1 LKYERSDGGSTV
13 NDAARVDSK
22 LDLDSELDLDSQLGL
37 LGREVQARAG
47 EIAAAVLEWW
57 DGRRHRSAR
66 GSDQQIRE
74 DIVKTTELGAA
85 TLGRFLVT
93 HKLPSDEE
101 RETMAAPGKAPLHDT
116 ISIGE
121 LTKLYLVWR
130 DVTFEKLGLWGHE
143 LCISDKAIASAR
155 DFARVGS
162 DSAIVNV
169 VREFE
174 SEYHKLRHELA
185 QEQERLAHNALHDG
199 LTGLPNRT
207 LLVDRLEQLTSK
219 PSRNRHGFAVLFID
233 IDRFKSVN
241 DLAGHQAG
249 DSLLVAVATR
259 LRGVIRA
266 GDTLARLGG
275 DEFVILCPDLSDPET
290 EAAAVAERA
299 TAVVSQPFSIGEPPQ
314 DFYVSASV
322 GVGIAGS
329 GDDAESLLLRADA
342 AMYAAKNRGGSG
354 YQIYDESV
362 DRSLRRRP
370 ELLNDLHGAAERGEM
385 SIHYQPVVDLSSDR
399 VVWLEALARWD
410 HPRFGP
416 VGPDEFIPLAEESG
430 VILSL
435 GRWVIERAVADCAGW
450 SKSGRAG
457 VGVAVNVSGR
467 QFVDEGLP
475 GFVASVINAAGLD
488 PGLVTLE
495 ITESVIVTSEAA
507 TQRALDGLKD
517 IGIRLAIDDFGTG
530 YSSLAYL
537 RRLPI
542 DVLKVDRSFV
552 SGLGGGGNDAAI
564 VSAMVELARSLRLA
578 VVAEGVETQ
587 AELDMVKR
595 AGCDEAQ
602 GYLLGRPG
610 PI

>member
-1 LKYERSDGGSTV
+1 VSDSPRIGAEMGL
-13 NDAARVDSK
+13 DA
-22 LDLDSELDLDSQLGL
+22 ELEL
-37 LGREVQARAG
+37 LGHEVQTRAA
-47 EIAAAVLEWW
+47 EIAATVLQWW
-57 DGRRHRSAR
+57 DSRHPRSSRAT
-66 GSDQQIRE
+66 DAQIRD
-74 DIVKTTELGAA
+74 DILRTTELGAT

-93 HKLPSDEE
+93 RKLPSE
-101 RETMAAPGKAPLHDT
+101 RERDTIAAPGKAPLHDT

-130 DVTFEKLGLWGHE
+130 DVTYEKLGLWGHD
-143 LCISDKAIASAR
+143 LGLTDKAIATAK

-162 DSAIVNV
+162 DSSIVNV
-169 VREFE
+169 VRQFE
-174 SEYHKLRHELA
+174 SEYHKLRRELTD
-185 QEQERLAHNALHDG
+185 EQERLAHNALHDG

-219 PSRNRHGFAVLFID
+219 PWRARRGLAVLFID
-233 IDRFKSVN
+233 VDRFKSVN
-241 DLAGHQAG
+241 DLAGHAAG

-275 DEFVILCPDLSDPET
+275 DEFVVLCPDLSDPES
-290 EAAAVAERA
+290 EAAAVAERV
-299 TAVVSQPFSIGEPPQ
+299 TAVVAQPFRVGDPPQ

-354 YQIYDESV
+354 YQIYDDSV

-370 ELLNDLHGAAERGEM
+370 ELLNDLHGAAERGEI
-385 SIHYQPVVDLSSDR
+385 SIDYQPVVDLSSDR
-399 VVWLEALARWD
+399 VVWLEALARWK
-410 HPRFGP
+410 HPRFGQ

-430 VILSL
+430 VIFSL
-435 GRWVIERAVADCAGW
+435 GRWVIQRAISDCALW
-450 SKSGRAG
+450 SASGRAG

-467 QFVDEGLP
+467 QFSDEGLP
-475 GFVASVINAAGLD
+475 DFVARVIAAADVD
-488 PGLVTLE
+488 PKLVTLE
-495 ITESVIVTSEAA
+495 ITESVIVTSEAT
-507 TQRALDGLKD
+507 TQRALDALKD

-542 DVLKVDRSFV
+542 DILKVDRSFV
-552 SGLGGGGNDAAI
+552 AGLGDGGNDAAI

-578 VVAEGVETQ
+578 VVAEGVETD
-587 AELDMVKR
+587 AELEMVKR

-610 PI
+610 PL